1 MSSFSHNLCKNTR
14 RTLHSIPSPPATNQT
29 FVYYSAYTQVSPHNS
44 PQLYNPS
51 GHYATTSPSRNQMFG
66 TYLNSILPLRKMRR
80 PLLLLLALNAGLVLR
95 QAPPD
100 GPSLLRAQV
109 QRQVFLVLV
118 EDAELRALVGVDDGE
133 DASDGFAEVV
143 AVLRKRGKVLAGW
156 WLHF

>member
-1 MSSFSHNLCKNTR
+1 
-14 RTLHSIPSPPATNQT
+14 
-29 FVYYSAYTQVSPHNS
+29 
-44 PQLYNPS
+44 
-51 GHYATTSPSRNQMFG
+51 MFG

-100 GPSLLRAQV
+100 RPRLLRAQV

-143 AVLRKRGKVLAGW
+143 AVLRKRGKVLAAW

>member
-1 MSSFSHNLCKNTR
+1 
-14 RTLHSIPSPPATNQT
+14 
-29 FVYYSAYTQVSPHNS
+29 
-44 PQLYNPS
+44 
-51 GHYATTSPSRNQMFG
+51 
-66 TYLNSILPLRKMRR
+66 MRR

-100 GPSLLRAQV
+100 GPRLLRAQV

-118 EDAELRALVGVDDGE
+118 ELAELRALVGVDDGE